1 MRRFTKNS
9 SLFDFA
15 PELVKEWH
23 PSANGILTPR
33 NVKIAYRRK
42 VWWICSQS
50 HEWQATVKSCL
61 TGAKCPLCAE
71 ADGPTINSRDNTRA
85 IASNGMA
92 TNGEF
97 TKGGMPMQTSN
108 AAFESDASDDRLG
121 HDFRKSK
128 RFAIRATAVLEEPNS
143 GHWFYADAKNFSAGG
158 ICFESEAPV
167 VPGTRL
173 IVKLDR
179 PLFSSNRKKFNST
192 IRWCR
197 KLDNDSEDKSF
208 SGYAIGAKFI

>member
-9 SLFDFA
+9 CLFDFA

-23 PSANGILTPR
+23 PSANGSLTPR
-33 NVKIAYRRK
+33 NVKIAHPRK
-42 VWWICSQS
+42 VWWICGQS
-50 HEWQATVKSCL
+50 HEWQATIKSRL
-61 TGAKCPLCAE
+61 LGGKCPLCTGNE
-71 ADGPTINSRDNTRA
+71 KPTAKPKVESKQNASDTKPAKSHGMLRTPNTA
-85 IASNGMA
+85 L
-92 TNGEF
+92 
-97 TKGGMPMQTSN
+97 
-108 AAFESDASDDRLG
+108 ESDGSEDNLG
-121 HDFRKSK
+121 HDFRKSR
-128 RFAIRATAVLEEPNS
+128 RFAIRATAVLENPNS

-179 PLFSSNRKKFNST
+179 PLFSSNRKNFNST

-197 KLDNDSEDKSF
+197 KLDNDNEDKTF
-208 SGYAIGAKFI
+208 SGYAMGASFI

>member
-9 SLFDFA
+9 CLFDFV

-23 PSANGILTPR
+23 PSANGKFTPR
-33 NVKIAYRRK
+33 NVTLAYPRK

-50 HEWQATVKSCL
+50 HEWQATIKSRL
-61 TGAKCPLCAE
+61 LGGKCPLCTGNEKLTAKPRVE
-71 ADGPTINSRDNTRA
+71 SKQN
-85 IASNGMA
+85 ASNTKSAKSHGMLRTPNTA
-92 TNGEF
+92 L
-97 TKGGMPMQTSN
+97 
-108 AAFESDASDDRLG
+108 ESDGSEDNLG
-121 HDFRKSK
+121 HDFRKSR
-128 RFAIRATAVLEEPNS
+128 RFAIRATAVLENPNS

-179 PLFSSNRKKFNST
+179 PLFTSDQKNFNST

-197 KLDNDSEDKSF
+197 KLEKDNEDKTF
-208 SGYAIGAKFI
+208 SGYAIGAAFI

>member
-9 SLFDFA
+9 CLFDFV

-23 PSANGILTPR
+23 PSANGKFTPR
-33 NVKIAYRRK
+33 NVTLAYPRK

-50 HEWQATVKSCL
+50 HEWQATIKSRL
-61 TGAKCPLCAE
+61 MGGKCPLCTGNGKPSVKAH
-71 ADGPTINSRDNTRA
+71 DDSKNS
-85 IASNGMA
+85 ASNA
-92 TNGEF
+92 E
-97 TKGGMPMQTSN
+97 PARVRAALQTAN
-108 AAFESDASDDRLG
+108 TAFESDASEDNLG
-121 HDFRKSK
+121 HNFRKSR
-128 RFAIRATAVLEEPNS
+128 RFAFRATAVLENPNS

-179 PLFSSNRKKFNST
+179 PLFTSDQKNFNST

-197 KLDNDSEDKSF
+197 KLEKDNEDKTF
-208 SGYAIGAKFI
+208 SGYAIGAAFI